1 MYQTILF
8 DLDGT
13 LTDPKEGITKCVQY
27 GLQHFGIDQPDLEQ
41 LTVFIG
47 PPLMDGFQQ
56 YYHFTEEQASIATQK
71 YRERFKNQGIFEN
84 KLYDGI
90 PELLQHLLNKGKTL
104 AIATSKPQIFT
115 EQILDHF
122 DLTKY
127 FSVIVGSTL
136 DGTLSKK
143 EDVIQETLKQ
153 LQLNPE
159 QFKQAI
165 MVGDRCYDILGAQKC
180 GLNSIGVGY
189 GYAQPG
195 ELSQAGATYQ
205 VETILE
211 LQELL
216 DQI

>member
-1 MYQTILF
+1 MVSLQITFLLLRIDYSFCSYLF
-8 DLDGT
+8 LSNT
-13 LTDPKEGITKCVQY
+13 SYYL
-27 GLQHFGIDQPDLEQ
+27 PDLS
-41 LTVFIG
+41 LI
-47 PPLMDGFQQ
+47 
-56 YYHFTEEQASIATQK
+56 H
-71 YRERFKNQGIFEN
+71 IF
-84 KLYDGI
+84 
-90 PELLQHLLNKGKTL
+90 
-104 AIATSKPQIFT
+104 
-115 EQILDHF
+115 
-122 DLTKY
+122 
-127 FSVIVGSTL
+127 VGSTL

-205 VETILE
+205 VEDVYKRQSLM
-211 LQELL
+211 
-216 DQI
+216 

>member
-13 LTDPKEGITKCVQY
+13 LTDPKEGITKCVQF
-27 GLQHFGIDQPDLEQ
+27 GLRHFGIDQPDLDQ

-56 YYHFTEEQASIATQK
+56 YYHFTEEQAAIATAK
-71 YRERFKNQGIFEN
+71 YRERFRSHGIFEN
-84 KLYDGI
+84 KLYEGI
-90 PELLQHLLNKGKTL
+90 PELLRHLLDQNRTL
-104 AIATSKPQIFT
+104 AVATSKPQVFT

-122 DLTKY
+122 NLTKY

-143 EDVIQETLKQ
+143 EDVIRETLKQ
-153 LQLNPE
+153 LKLNPE
-159 QFKQAI
+159 QLKKTI
-165 MVGDRCYDILGAQKC
+165 MVGDRCYDIIGAQKC
-180 GLNSIGVGY
+180 GLPSIGVGY

-195 ELSQAGATYQ
+195 ELSEAGATYQ
-205 VETILE
+205 VETIPE
-211 LQELL
+211 LQKLL